1 MIQLNSFRNR
11 KIGQL
16 WMMIV
21 LCVGVLTAF
30 EESSATSLE
39 QFTSFERTE
48 AASVVVFGNI
58 IGTDD
63 GSLVIEVARTIKG
76 AVDAPKIEVLW
87 DKVVARS
94 AGVAVFPSGT
104 GVVAFVNPKGGAYEP
119 FAFPNGIYLL
129 PPESRDNYQATVE
142 KILKFQGAATTHEK
156 TRILIEMLEMDN
168 WFSQLEAVSKIGR
181 AITYKGL
188 NKSSFIAPVLNAT
201 KSPYPGV
208 AINAVHVF
216 TIITDYQKHIP
227 ALIDLLTSPNAD
239 VAETAYRALRQ
250 LARVD
255 FGFST
260 EDAPEVRQSS
270 IQKWRD
276 WWNEAQKKQ

>member
-1 MIQLNSFRNR
+1 
-11 KIGQL
+11 
-16 WMMIV
+16 MMIV
-21 LCVGVLTAF
+21 LCVGALTAF
-30 EESSATSLE
+30 EESSATSLK
-39 QFTSFERTE
+39 QFTLFERTE
-48 AASVVVFGNI
+48 AASVVVFGNF
-58 IGTDD
+58 IGIEDD
-63 GSLVIEVARTIKG
+63 NLLIEVERTLKG
-76 AVDAPKIEVLW
+76 AVDAPRINVLW
-87 DKVVARS
+87 DKAAARKLGVV
-94 AGVAVFPSGT
+94 VPPVGT
-104 GVVAFVNPKGGAYEP
+104 GVVAFVNLKDDAYEP
-119 FAFPNGIYLL
+119 FAFPLGIYVV
-129 PPESRDNYQATVE
+129 PPESRDNYQATIE
-142 KILKFQGAATTHEK
+142 KILKYQGVATTHKK
-156 TRILIEMLEMDN
+156 TRILIEMIEMDN
-168 WFSQLEAVSKIGR
+168 WFSQLEAVSKISR
-181 AITYKGL
+181 AITYEGL
-188 NKSSFIAPVLNAT
+188 NKNSFIAPVLNAT